1 MDSVETNTIT
11 DRLNDRLNVAIK
23 SLIKVINEN
32 PGLDTNKISSMVQ
45 ISIRT
50 TGRYIKQLKDNNI
63 IEFIG
68 SQKTEGY
75 YLTSEAKSFM

>member
-68 SQKTEGY
+68 SKKTEGY